1 MFFGIEKVM
10 SLKGVINLATCLG
23 KKTTIKARF
32 LKILITKLKIRVRF
46 GVFTS

>member
-32 LKILITKLKIRVRF
+32 EDFDHQAEDSSPI
-46 GVFTS
+46 